1 MSSELEYL
9 MLNLMQ
15 LKSDLE
21 ASWEK
26 TREASALAYQ
36 LDGEF
41 RQEVSTDLDGFQGT
55 LRELADNLDTV
66 IEEVR
71 TLGMSSELMKKSMR
85 IISDNEESYKVDI
98 EHIQDEMR
106 EDNNT

>member
-1 MSSELEYL
+1 
-9 MLNLMQ
+9 MLKLMQ

-41 RQEVSTDLDGFQGT
+41 RQEVSTDLAGFQG
-55 LRELADNLDTV
+55 N
-66 IEEVR
+66 
-71 TLGMSSELMKKSMR
+71 
-85 IISDNEESYKVDI
+85 
-98 EHIQDEMR
+98 
-106 EDNNT
+106 

>member
-1 MSSELEYL
+1 
-9 MLNLMQ
+9 MLKLMQ

-71 TLGMSSELMKKSMR
+71 TLGKASQLMKKSMR
-85 IISDNEESYKVDI
+85 IISDNEESYKVDA

>member
-1 MSSELEYL
+1 
-9 MLNLMQ
+9 MLKLMQ

>member
-1 MSSELEYL
+1 
-9 MLNLMQ
+9 MLKLMQ

-85 IISDNEESYKVDI
+85 IISDNEESYKVDA
-98 EHIQDEMR
+98 EHIQDEMC